1 MFKKLLLSFVLI
13 VGALLSIA
21 LIRTL
26 MHSAP
31 EPTANVGLT
40 ADIDGEAAT
49 NNLAAS
55 IRFKTISHQDK
66 EKFSP
71 QEFEGFIKWA
81 ADTYPEF
88 HSAMQLE
95 MLEYTLLFKWEGS
108 DNSLAPIL
116 LTAHYD
122 VVPVIPGTE
131 SIWEEEPFAGV
142 ISNNR
147 IWGRGALDDKSGV
160 VGMMEAATYLIQ
172 NNFQPTRTVYFSFG
186 HDEEIGGGGAA
197 QVTEKLKQEGVQLQ
211 WSLDEGSFVNRGFF
225 PGVDKLVAPIN
236 VAEKGIMN
244 LLIVAKAK
252 GGHSSTPPK
261 KTAVTILADALIK
274 LENEPLPGSL
284 EGLSAVMFDEV
295 SKHMP
300 FGYRFLFA
308 NRWLFGGLLDSQMSS
323 TPVINAMIRTTTAPT
338 MLSGSIKSNVL
349 PIEATALINFRLHPR
364 DSIESVTEHVR
375 RVVGS
380 EQVEVRTLGGMEAS
394 GVSSWE
400 SPGYEII
407 SSSLSKVYG
416 EVVSVPGIMIAA
428 SDTRHYSKVADNSFR
443 FNPFSIVPEDM
454 TGFHG
459 TNESIAV
466 DSFIAG
472 IKTYVDIINEG
483 SSN

>member
-1 MFKKLLLSFVLI
+1 
-13 VGALLSIA
+13 
-21 LIRTL
+21 
-26 MHSAP
+26 
-31 EPTANVGLT
+31 
-40 ADIDGEAAT
+40 
-49 NNLAAS
+49 
-55 IRFKTISHQDK
+55 
-66 EKFSP
+66 
-71 QEFEGFIKWA
+71 
-81 ADTYPEF
+81 
-88 HSAMQLE
+88 
-95 MLEYTLLFKWEGS
+95 
-108 DNSLAPIL
+108 
-116 LTAHYD
+116 
-122 VVPVIPGTE
+122 
-131 SIWEEEPFAGV
+131 
-142 ISNNR
+142 
-147 IWGRGALDDKSGV
+147 
-160 VGMMEAATYLIQ
+160 
-172 NNFQPTRTVYFSFG
+172 
-186 HDEEIGGGGAA
+186 
-197 QVTEKLKQEGVQLQ
+197 
-211 WSLDEGSFVNRGFF
+211 
-225 PGVDKLVAPIN
+225 
-236 VAEKGIMN
+236 MN
-244 LLIVAKAK
+244 
-252 GGHSSTPPK
+252 
-261 KTAVTILADALIK
+261 ILADALIK

-323 TPVINAMIRTTTAPT
+323 TPLINAMIRTTTAPT
-338 MLSGSIKSNVL
+338 MLNGSIKSNVL

-380 EQVEVRTLGGMEAS
+380 DQVEVRTLGGMEAS

>member
-31 EPTANVGLT
+31 KPTVNVGLT

-88 HSAMQLE
+88 HSVTQLE

-380 EQVEVRTLGGMEAS
+380 DQVEVRTLGGMEAS

>member
-1 MFKKLLLSFVLI
+1 
-13 VGALLSIA
+13 
-21 LIRTL
+21 
-26 MHSAP
+26 
-31 EPTANVGLT
+31 
-40 ADIDGEAAT
+40 
-49 NNLAAS
+49 
-55 IRFKTISHQDK
+55 
-66 EKFSP
+66 
-71 QEFEGFIKWA
+71 
-81 ADTYPEF
+81 
-88 HSAMQLE
+88 
-95 MLEYTLLFKWEGS
+95 
-108 DNSLAPIL
+108 
-116 LTAHYD
+116 
-122 VVPVIPGTE
+122 
-131 SIWEEEPFAGV
+131 
-142 ISNNR
+142 
-147 IWGRGALDDKSGV
+147 
-160 VGMMEAATYLIQ
+160 
-172 NNFQPTRTVYFSFG
+172 
-186 HDEEIGGGGAA
+186 
-197 QVTEKLKQEGVQLQ
+197 
-211 WSLDEGSFVNRGFF
+211 
-225 PGVDKLVAPIN
+225 
-236 VAEKGIMN
+236 MN
-244 LLIVAKAK
+244 
-252 GGHSSTPPK
+252 
-261 KTAVTILADALIK
+261 ILADALIK

-323 TPVINAMIRTTTAPT
+323 TPLINAMIRTTTAPT
-338 MLSGSIKSNVL
+338 MLNGSIKSNVL

-380 EQVEVRTLGGMEAS
+380 DQVEVRTLGGMEAS

-472 IKTYVDIINEG
+472 IKTYVEIINEG
-483 SSN
+483 SKQLISMEASSLALKVYLILGFELAVLYGCIFLIIQKCKNAFYTKTTFLGIAFVEAVNQNRQTDITIVSNKFTDHFFFFFILFAIFSLWTAAAVIVFSSSFIQIVFMTLSAICYGSLIGFIVIDMDENDGITGLKLASLTTVAMFIVAAVTGINFANPIFVMIVAAFDLYFTFIRALLYV